1 MIGDV
6 CLEHRIRLGEHLIQV
21 FAIPNQYAM
30 MTIRSYESVLF
41 FSVCSLLV
49 LLASLFKFQFETK
62 DFLGI
67 TLCTNF
73 L

>member
-6 CLEHRIRLGEHLIQV
+6 CLEHRMRLGEHMIQV

-30 MTIRSYESVLF
+30 MTIRSYESILF
-41 FSVCSLLV
+41 FFCPLLV
-49 LLASLFKFQFETK
+49 LLASLVKFQFETK
-62 DFLGI
+62 DLLGI